1 MDLAR
6 RKSLLP
12 LPEYASLS
20 DYVRVM
26 PGGLAYLPGASP
38 SWRRRKGTVFD
49 FLPRAT
55 YSSLVLECM
64 AEAPR
69 RYQEITWPVLDLH
82 YACGDVKV
90 ELQRWFVFKTYMW
103 LQTFHDEVKRV
114 CEVRPAPV
122 TAASLRGTVPVTA
135 PDVEILAGL
144 VPGVPFKS
152 QFQSRKLEFLH
163 NNWRFMKDNYHLFCW
178 LKTASKTIPMSSKLD
193 PAFLNSTSH
202 MELILKRKGIDTI
215 IGHLEAETQIDEEL
229 TDTEIDD
236 SFPMV
241 EISDSDSFPKV
252 EISDSDS
259 FPMVEIDTEMD
270 SDSFPMVEISDSDSD
285 DVVVPPPPKRSR
297 GNSML
302 RRSVRIECFDRFLSL
317 LEL

>member
-1 MDLAR
+1 
-6 RKSLLP
+6 
-12 LPEYASLS
+12 
-20 DYVRVM
+20 
-26 PGGLAYLPGASP
+26 
-38 SWRRRKGTVFD
+38 
-49 FLPRAT
+49 
-55 YSSLVLECM
+55 M

-135 PDVEILAGL
+135 PDVEIIAGL

-152 QFQSRKLEFLH
+152 QFKNRELEFLH

-178 LKTASKTIPMSSKLD
+178 LKTASKTIPMSSTLD

-215 IGHLEAETQIDEEL
+215 IGHLEVETQIDEEL

-236 SFPMV
+236 V
-241 EISDSDSFPKV
+241 EISDSD
-252 EISDSDS
+252 
-259 FPMVEIDTEMD
+259 
-270 SDSFPMVEISDSDSD
+270 
-285 DVVVPPPPKRSR
+285 
-297 GNSML
+297 
-302 RRSVRIECFDRFLSL
+302 
-317 LEL
+317 